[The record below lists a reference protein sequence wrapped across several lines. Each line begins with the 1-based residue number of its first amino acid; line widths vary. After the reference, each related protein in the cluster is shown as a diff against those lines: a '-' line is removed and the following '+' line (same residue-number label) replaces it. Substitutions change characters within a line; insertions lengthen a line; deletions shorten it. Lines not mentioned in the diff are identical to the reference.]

1 MDLFQKKIERIKNVQ
16 RQLFSKDFNY
26 NAVSFLVFGFFIAAG
41 VVLQLNQTPAADLED
56 IYMTAGGMLVAAAF
70 VAGIPMW
77 IILVQMI
84 IVIWIVM
91 MAFIG
96 PEFYPFATVG
106 SAGLL
111 FSASIQ
117 LVYQWDKVVILRVGR
132 FRKVHGP
139 GLFFILPL
147 LDRVASVIDT
157 RIRATDFT
165 AEKTLTKDTVP
176 VHVDALA
183 FWMIWD
189 ARQAVLEVEN
199 YMEAVTLSAQTALR
213 DSIGKHALEDLLSER
228 DELGREI
235 QRILDA
241 KTNPW
246 GVTVLSIEITDI
258 IIPKEL
264 ENAMS
269 KQAQAERERKS
280 RVILGDAEVEIAE
293 KFEKAAEK
301 YRDNP
306 VALQLRAMN
315 MVYEGI
321 RNNSNLMLLPSSA
334 LDNMNLGAVMG
345 TAAYSKTV
353 QYDEKFA
360 AGGASRQ
367 GSVGGT
373 AGHPDAGSGASDA
386 ADSKAEQEKKRPRGP
401 LHKNGGSHDQD

>member
-1 MDLFQKKIERIKNVQ
+1 MEFFQKKIERIKNVQ
-16 RQLFSKDFNY
+16 KQVFSKDFNY
-26 NAVSFLVFGFFIAAG
+26 NAVSFLVLGLFIAAG
-41 VVLQLNQTPAADLED
+41 VYFQLIFQPAVDMDEL
-56 IYMTAGGMLVAAAF
+56 YMTAAGLLAAGAF
-70 VAGIPMW
+70 LAAVPMW
-77 IILVQMI
+77 IFLVQLI
-84 IVIWIVM
+84 IVLWIVV
-91 MAFIG
+91 MAVLG
-96 PEFYPFATVG
+96 TGFYPIAAAG

-111 FSASIQ
+111 FSASLQ
-117 LVYQWDKVVILRVGR
+117 LVYQWDKVVILRVGK

-139 GLFFILPL
+139 GLFFLLPL
-147 LDRVASVIDT
+147 LDRVAALIDT

-199 YMEAVTLSAQTALR
+199 YLEAVTLSAQTALR

-228 DELGREI
+228 DELGKEI
-235 QRILDA
+235 QRILDS

-264 ENAMS
+264 ENSMS
-269 KQAQAERERKS
+269 KQAQAERERRS

-293 KFEKAAEK
+293 KFEKAAER
-301 YRDNP
+301 YSSNP

-321 RNNSNLMLLPSSA
+321 RNNSSLMLLPSSA

-345 TAAYSKTV
+345 TAAYNKAVQNQGPENSGKTV
-353 QYDEKFA
+353 SSETLNET
-360 AGGASRQ
+360 S
-367 GSVGGT
+367 
-373 AGHPDAGSGASDA
+373 
-386 ADSKAEQEKKRPRGP
+386 AERPAEKKKPAVP
-401 LHKNGGSHDQD
+401 LHREGEKHDKD

>member
-1 MDLFQKKIERIKNVQ
+1 MELFQKRIERIKNMQ
-16 RQLFSKDFNY
+16 RQIFSKDFNY
-26 NAVSFLVFGFFIAAG
+26 NAVSFLVFGLFIAAG
-41 VVLQLNQTPAADLED
+41 VILQLSYTPAVEMED
-56 IYMTAGGMLVAAAF
+56 VYITAGGLLVAGALVAA
-70 VAGIPMW
+70 VPMW
-77 IILVQMI
+77 IFLVQMI

-96 PEFYPFATVG
+96 PEFYPFAATG
-106 SAGLL
+106 SIGLL
-111 FSASIQ
+111 FSSSLQ

-139 GLFFILPL
+139 GIFFILPL
-147 LDRVASVIDT
+147 LDRIASVIDT

-199 YMEAVTLSAQTALR
+199 YLEAVTLSAQTALR
-213 DSIGKHALEDLLSER
+213 DSIGKHALKDLLSER
-228 DELGREI
+228 DELGKEI

-280 RVILGDAEVEIAE
+280 RVILGEAEVEIAE
-293 KFEKAAEK
+293 KFEKAAER

-321 RNNSNLMLLPSSA
+321 RNNNSLMLLPSSA
-334 LDNMNLGAVMG
+334 LDNMNLGAILG
-345 TAAYSKTV
+345 SAAYNKTILE
-353 QYDEKFA
+353 DASGKSGEKHA
-360 AGGASRQ
+360 KNMD
-367 GSVGGT
+367 T
-373 AGHPDAGSGASDA
+373 DSGED
-386 ADSKAEQEKKRPRGP
+386 QEKRGVKRP
-401 LHKNGGSHDQD
+401 LHKEGDGHDKD